1 MADAERASSLA
12 FCRDTITRIADKGHL
27 QRAHIETLLSERVRI
42 FGTQDIRCT
51 KKVSYLSERS
61 ELLFT
66 NVWARRV
73 CALNMTITKTRFAR
87 NVMKSDFFV
96 RFQNTVIPFGF
107 ILFFFFKTLG
117 FLPPIFQTFR
127 PQKYGQ
133 VKARRMDRSAQ
144 GEHEVSVKWL
154 EEQMAMM
161 KFLQCG
167 LVKPAK

>member
-1 MADAERASSLA
+1 MLNTHPAQYNWGKKVESIIMADAERASSLA

-51 KKVSYLSERS
+51 KKSHTCASEASSFSLICESDKHKNSLRSQCNELS
-61 ELLFT
+61 LF
-66 NVWARRV
+66 
-73 CALNMTITKTRFAR
+73 CAIFLKHCDSFWFH
-87 NVMKSDFFV
+87 S
-96 RFQNTVIPFGF
+96 
-107 ILFFFFKTLG
+107 FFFFKTLG

-144 GEHEVSVKWL
+144 GEHEVSVK
-154 EEQMAMM
+154 
-161 KFLQCG
+161 
-167 LVKPAK
+167 